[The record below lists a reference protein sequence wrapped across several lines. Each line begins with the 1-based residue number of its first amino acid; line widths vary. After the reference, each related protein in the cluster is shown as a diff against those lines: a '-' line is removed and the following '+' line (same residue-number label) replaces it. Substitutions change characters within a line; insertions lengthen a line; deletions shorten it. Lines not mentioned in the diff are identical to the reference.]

1 MAQQQEINH
10 YTEKHK
16 MINPTTGNQSQFS
29 KPFNILPDIIYLN
42 PLQTV
47 VNAEQ
52 LAQNNDINQW
62 DQSSQADFT
71 SEQNKEY
78 ANWTPNTPS
87 NTNATVSQGLIRLQ
101 ALGTGIVS
109 SFAGIPILTQV
120 AGALAA
126 NTSDSLSGTYRTVPL
141 NGLSNKN
148 LLAAVKYP
156 DFRSSIALDI
166 KNSFN
171 NFGEVVTQLG
181 TLVDRNIN
189 GASAILRGSSRSAI
203 YSAAAASPAGAY
215 SIFNRETLYGTG
227 DHDFKF
233 SIRADFTLRSHIAKQ
248 WNSINAPAIGL
259 KPGWIPTT
267 NPIEIATPFTG
278 DKVNVIDYSK
288 RKLSKAYKWQ
298 RIDTTFGANIPGV
311 GASTTDFIKF
321 YFTGPMLHNN
331 SDAED
336 EIIVF
341 RSHITSL
348 SDTFNPTWT
357 PVNMIGRAD
366 PNYIYQNYS
375 RDISMNFTVYATSRD
390 EVQPIWRKLNA
401 LAGFT
406 APEYIDSIAMKGP
419 WMRITIGDLFV
430 QQPVV
435 LNSLS
440 YTYDMDAPWEIN
452 IEADPTMMQVP
463 LKIDVQCGFNVITDY
478 IPQKT
483 GRFYTLAKQFSAD
496 AEPIRGSDNW
506 LSDFKDNVDAKP
518 KVKETR
524 QTGPVNNIEDKPQQ
538 VPVVGGGNK
547 TFEPDDRLT
556 QYTRNNTFDRT

>member
-1 MAQQQEINH
+1 
-10 YTEKHK
+10 

-29 KPFNILPDIIYLN
+29 KPFNILPDIIYLNPTLEYTNGGIFDPFITSIRPRPDLN

-227 DHDFKF
+227 DHDFN
-233 SIRADFTLRSHIAKQ
+233 T
-248 WNSINAPAIGL
+248 
-259 KPGWIPTT
+259 
-267 NPIEIATPFTG
+267 
-278 DKVNVIDYSK
+278 
-288 RKLSKAYKWQ
+288 
-298 RIDTTFGANIPGV
+298 
-311 GASTTDFIKF
+311 
-321 YFTGPMLHNN
+321 
-331 SDAED
+331 
-336 EIIVF
+336 
-341 RSHITSL
+341 
-348 SDTFNPTWT
+348 
-357 PVNMIGRAD
+357 
-366 PNYIYQNYS
+366 
-375 RDISMNFTVYATSRD
+375 
-390 EVQPIWRKLNA
+390 
-401 LAGFT
+401 
-406 APEYIDSIAMKGP
+406 
-419 WMRITIGDLFV
+419 
-430 QQPVV
+430 
-435 LNSLS
+435 
-440 YTYDMDAPWEIN
+440 
-452 IEADPTMMQVP
+452 
-463 LKIDVQCGFNVITDY
+463 C
-478 IPQKT
+478 
-483 GRFYTLAKQFSAD
+483 RFYIAIS
-496 AEPIRGSDNW
+496 
-506 LSDFKDNVDAKP
+506 
-518 KVKETR
+518 
-524 QTGPVNNIEDKPQQ
+524 
-538 VPVVGGGNK
+538 
-547 TFEPDDRLT
+547 
-556 QYTRNNTFDRT
+556 YC